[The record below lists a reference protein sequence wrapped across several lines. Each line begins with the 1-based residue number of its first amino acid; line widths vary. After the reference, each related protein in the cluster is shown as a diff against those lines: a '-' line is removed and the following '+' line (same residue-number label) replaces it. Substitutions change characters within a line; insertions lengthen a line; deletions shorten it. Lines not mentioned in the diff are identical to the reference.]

1 MGIANAY
8 GNKNYLDKMP
18 LNKILEDYV
27 MNDGQINYFGLDF
40 RAKKLDIELLIR
52 KHMVKQITL
61 KEIKDIC
68 IALDME
74 QEYMDFYLL
83 YFAKDDL
90 NESEV
95 QWYWEGVDRT
105 NIDLIIR
112 NTFQG
117 YLDKMVK

>member
-1 MGIANAY
+1 VGIANAY

>member
-1 MGIANAY
+1 
-8 GNKNYLDKMP
+8 MP